1 MQNDSNPRDL
11 FNAAYKASVALGRK
25 FEVGD
30 LTPALRQAAR
40 AYAASYEGDFS
51 YMVEM
56 HAQVIAGTGA
66 FLSDSQSKGVL
77 NCLAADARR
86 RLASRTPAPATGAPA
101 ITVPLGTFTVVAL
114 DGSRTTIRLQE
125 PRTKDGRIFAS
136 YLSGQDNDVDFTYFS
151 TLRGGIPSGRQDN
164 CPIQRRALTAILTP
178 GADLKAMGLAYSL
191 ESSNCWRCGRTLTV
205 PASIHSGLG
214 PDCAA
219 KVGAMYDEPTT
230 TTEAAAPVVA
240 KENPTVAS
248 APETPTA
255 AVDSVR
261 RSANGQAMSRYE
273 AAQVDGT
280 PRPAGGWTYDDIFP
294 SEADWDA
301 RGVR

>member
-1 MQNDSNPRDL
+1 MQNDSSARDL

-25 FEVGD
+25 FEARD
-30 LTPALRQAAR
+30 LTPELRQAAR
-40 AYAASYEGDFS
+40 AYAASYDGDFE

-56 HAQVIAGTGA
+56 RAQVIAGTGA

-86 RLASRTPAPATGAPA
+86 RLAARAPKVAA

-125 PRTKDGRIFAS
+125 PRTKDGRVFAS
-136 YLSGQDNDVDFTYFS
+136 FLTGADNDVDFTYFA
-151 TLRGGIPSGRQDN
+151 TLRGGVMSGQDGSFAAQRQAV
-164 CPIQRRALTAILTP
+164 RAILAP
-178 GADLKAMGLAYSL
+178 SADLQAMGLAYAL

-219 KVGAMYDEPTT
+219 KVGAMYSEPPAEATAAQPGT
-230 TTEAAAPVVA
+230 AAADKEIPAAPSAPEAAAV
-240 KENPTVAS
+240 
-248 APETPTA
+248 TP
-255 AVDSVR
+255 DSVR

-273 AAQVDGT
+273 AAQVDGA